1 MTVTRDWVD
10 FVSLAFSGSLVAIGV
25 FGVAY
30 AIRTLKAIR
39 HVHVLGYLR
48 VSASK
53 RQAGSVAAF
62 QNFEEVWAALGRLY
76 DDIVKLQESQ
86 RQTTAQLQQNAVQ
99 LAKVT
104 ERIDRLTEG
113 HERVTS
119 MLATL
124 AGTVTQL
131 ASVVDSHERR
141 LARME
146 GQ

>member
-1 MTVTRDWVD
+1 M
-10 FVSLAFSGSLVAIGV
+10 
-25 FGVAY
+25 
-30 AIRTLKAIR
+30 
-39 HVHVLGYLR
+39 
-48 VSASK
+48 
-53 RQAGSVAAF
+53 AAF
-62 QNFEEVWAALGRLY
+62 QSFEEVWAALGRLY

-86 RQTTAQLQQNAVQ
+86 QQTAAH
-99 LAKVT
+99 LAKVTTELDRVT
-104 ERIDRLTEG
+104 ERIDRLAEGGWIAPLAAQDLTRAYRFLRRVENRLQMIGDQQTHVLPEEPEG

-131 ASVVDSHERR
+131 ASLVDSHERR

>member
-1 MTVTRDWVD
+1 M
-10 FVSLAFSGSLVAIGV
+10 
-25 FGVAY
+25 
-30 AIRTLKAIR
+30 
-39 HVHVLGYLR
+39 
-48 VSASK
+48 
-53 RQAGSVAAF
+53 AF

-76 DDIVKLQESQ
+76 DDIAKLQESQ
-86 RQTTAQLQQNAVQ
+86 QKTTAQQERNAIQ
-99 LAKVT
+99 IAEVT
-104 ERIDRLTEG
+104 GRIDRLAEAQERTLEQIDRLAEG

-131 ASVVDSHERR
+131 AGLVDSHERR

>member
-1 MTVTRDWVD
+1 M
-10 FVSLAFSGSLVAIGV
+10 
-25 FGVAY
+25 
-30 AIRTLKAIR
+30 
-39 HVHVLGYLR
+39 
-48 VSASK
+48 
-53 RQAGSVAAF
+53 AAF

-76 DDIVKLQESQ
+76 DDIVKLQEAQ
-86 RQTTAQLQQNAVQ
+86 QQTTAQQQQNALQMARVTAE
-99 LAKVT
+99 LDRVT
-104 ERIDRLTEG
+104 ERIDRLAEG

-131 ASVVDSHERR
+131 ASLVDSHERR

>member
-1 MTVTRDWVD
+1 M
-10 FVSLAFSGSLVAIGV
+10 
-25 FGVAY
+25 
-30 AIRTLKAIR
+30 
-39 HVHVLGYLR
+39 
-48 VSASK
+48 
-53 RQAGSVAAF
+53 AAF

-124 AGTVTQL
+124 ARTVTQL

>member
-1 MTVTRDWVD
+1 M
-10 FVSLAFSGSLVAIGV
+10 
-25 FGVAY
+25 
-30 AIRTLKAIR
+30 
-39 HVHVLGYLR
+39 
-48 VSASK
+48 
-53 RQAGSVAAF
+53 AAF

-76 DDIVKLQESQ
+76 DDVVKLQESQ
-86 RQTTAQLQQNAVQ
+86 QQTAIQ
-99 LAKVT
+99 LAQVT
-104 ERIDRLTEG
+104 ERIDRLAEG

-131 ASVVDSHERR
+131 ASLVDSHERR

>member
-1 MTVTRDWVD
+1 M
-10 FVSLAFSGSLVAIGV
+10 
-25 FGVAY
+25 
-30 AIRTLKAIR
+30 
-39 HVHVLGYLR
+39 
-48 VSASK
+48 
-53 RQAGSVAAF
+53 AAF

-86 RQTTAQLQQNAVQ
+86 QQTTIQLDRVA
-99 LAKVT
+99 

-131 ASVVDSHERR
+131 AGVVDSHERR